1 MQNAMRR
8 STLVLPAD
16 VAKLADAQDSGS
28 CGVTPMEV
36 RFLSSALKSP
46 THVVGL
52 FVYWPGVAATLHPT
66 LDM

>member
-52 FVYWPGVAATLHPT
+52 FVE
-66 LDM
+66 